1 MGITDRL
8 FGRSGK
14 KPVRP
19 VLALLALMRCYTDAV
34 PRFVGKT
41 VEPDLVRA
49 RIADACRDATVDP
62 VLPEDFDAAAQG
74 LHEPGWQ
81 RLALAV
87 SALDLPSVRKVLPQ
101 VAGDCGP
108 AMALLTGLTGH
119 ARQTPLLTLDL
130 LWQSAFRIEEFARG
144 LLARLGIGVAGETDE
159 QAAQRLERLDYAR
172 LLAEAENARVSAADR
187 MEYIRRLQEEEEKRR
202 PRRGKW

>member
-1 MGITDRL
+1 MGIADRL
-8 FGRSGK
+8 FGRGGK
-14 KPVRP
+14 KPARPMLALP
-19 VLALLALMRCYTDAV
+19 VLLRWYTDAV
-34 PRFVGKT
+34 PRFVGKSI
-41 VEPDLVRA
+41 EPDLVCA
-49 RIADACRDATVDP
+49 RIGDACRDANIDP
-62 VLPEDFDAAAQG
+62 VVPEDFDDAAKG

-81 RLALAV
+81 RLALAA
-87 SALDLPSVRKVLPQ
+87 SALDLPAMRKVLPQ
-101 VAGDCGP
+101 LAGDCGP
-108 AMALLTGLTGH
+108 AMALVTGLTGH

-144 LLARLGIGVAGETDE
+144 LLARLEIGVAGENDE

-172 LLAEAENARVSAADR
+172 LLAEAENARVSAEDR